1 MQEMRVRR
9 PVIFSECVLMA
20 RNVLLTIQIMPESVE
35 VDLKKVEADVKKLKL
50 FGEIKDIKEE
60 PIAFGLKA
68 IKVLTMVPDE
78 GGLTDKIE
86 EAARKIPGVQSAE
99 VIGVTLI

>member
-1 MQEMRVRR
+1 M
-9 PVIFSECVLMA
+9 P
-20 RNVLLTIQIMPESVE
+20 RNVLLTLQIMPESVE
-35 VDLKKVEADVKKLKL
+35 IDLKKIEAAVKKLKIV
-50 FGEIKDIKEE
+50 GEIKDIKEE

-86 EAARKIPGVQSAE
+86 QEAAKIKGVQSAE
-99 VIGVTLI
+99 VVGVTLI